1 MSLDWHD
8 LVPVWPDGS
17 GGSPEVG
24 MRRRS
29 AVLVGVLGLTAL
41 VLVLA
46 TTSGEQGSPQA
57 TNADA
62 AVLRAT
68 GAIARGT
75 SADTAVQ
82 TGLIT
87 TMPRGQVLAPAG
99 AATSP
104 GDLQGLVAVFDIPA
118 DTVLSKAMFAAP
130 ARLSGGLA
138 DRLVNDGH
146 VALALTVDATRAV
159 GGWLRPG
166 DLVNVMA
173 SSTCPDELGLRAEG
187 RSGGPDGEL
196 RCRRFRH
203 LYQAVRVLAVGP
215 ASEPLPGGD
224 LDTSA
229 DIGPFTG
236 AATVV
241 VEVPPTA
248 AGWLA
253 TASGDLWFT
262 LVAPGYVPSPVPPPP
277 SVWEVYPG
285 EDADALTPYGP
296 GGVPWP

>member
-1 MSLDWHD
+1 MSLDWHE

-17 GGSPEVG
+17 GGSREVG

-29 AVLVGVLGLTAL
+29 AVLVGVLGVTAL

-46 TTSGEQGSPQA
+46 TTGGQRTPQS
-57 TNADA
+57 TDADD
-62 AVLRAT
+62 AVLRAA
-68 GAIARGT
+68 GAIVRGT
-75 SADTAVQ
+75 SADTAAQ
-82 TGLIT
+82 TGLIAS
-87 TMPRGQVLAPAG
+87 MPRDQALVPAG

-104 GDLQGLVAVFDIPA
+104 EDLQGLVAVFDIPA
-118 DTVLSKAMFAAP
+118 DTVLSKAMFATP

-173 SSTCPDELGLRAEG
+173 SSTCPDELGLRADG

-203 LYQAVRVLAVGP
+203 LYQGVRVLAVGP

-224 LDTSA
+224 QATSA

-253 TASGDLWFT
+253 TAAADLWFT
-262 LVAPGYVPSPVPPPP
+262 LVAPDYVPSPIPPPP

-285 EDADALTPYGP
+285 EDAGALTPYGP